1 MSKSLRTLHLV
12 PIRADDA
19 ARWQHSVVIE
29 NGLPFQNQHMRRLVT
44 GIVAAFVKAVVG
56 KLSQKRTCRIGFLT
70 TCLGVLATPACA
82 ENDWIITRMSGS
94 IRAEATWDQV
104 RSQMMTAFYQ
114 SNPDER
120 GVTAHGIEDLRRISM
135 AQRRSQAV
143 AQILTYDLDGDGSVT
158 SEEVTAAMKPRAR
171 QMIHANGVQLEPT
184 PQQVRTQ
191 LDKLVYDLLKPDTDH
206 DGVISAAETQ
216 QEGARQA
223 TQASIAWQQSAT
235 QLVPMTLDAN
245 GDGVVSLAEYEAAIR
260 EQFDLADQDRDG
272 RISASEAAEFGKR
285 LNEARQAIQRARETE
300 IRKQRFEAAVAG
312 CNVPNPPR
320 EARLVVVGAREGRAL
335 SNVWVGSQ
343 DRVTSIVTVEVT
355 PGPEPLYLALASDG
369 ATIWD
374 VVGAT
379 ERVVGVIAHADTAAE
394 KDGDARRY
402 PAGGAFG
409 PQARGKP
416 LVGVMGIPR
425 DKIRFTAYTG
435 CLIPPT
441 ETTLKDGSAQE
452 AAALLFGRPADE
464 IGGKHSAGTFS
475 VPGLRHF
482 PDRPARN
489 TIQLPKEGLGE
500 LLWRNVL
507 GDYPAGIAQ
516 IDVESVVS
524 ALAVKNY
531 SVLPGSAGLATL
543 VDTGELRIT
552 GMSRGIR
559 INSGDF
565 QPFTQPDKFRITRK
579 LRMPAGAS
587 GSFVLA
593 DQVPPPDGDLSSVC
607 VSSESDRKP
616 VAGSRTNCN

>member
-1 MSKSLRTLHLV
+1 M
-12 PIRADDA
+12 I
-19 ARWQHSVVIE
+19 
-29 NGLPFQNQHMRRLVT
+29 
-44 GIVAAFVKAVVG
+44 AAFAKTVVG
-56 KLSQKRTCRIGFLT
+56 PLSANRARRIGVLT

-82 ENDWIITRMSGS
+82 ENDWIIARMSGS
-94 IRAEATWDQV
+94 IRAEASWDQV
-104 RSQMMTAFYQ
+104 RSQMLAAFYQ

-120 GVTAHGIEDLRRISM
+120 GVTAQGLEDLRRISV

-184 PQQVRTQ
+184 PQQVRAQ
-191 LDKLVYDLLKPDTDH
+191 LDRLVSELLKPDTDH
-206 DGVISAAETQ
+206 DGIISAAEIQ

-223 TQASIAWQQSAT
+223 AQASMAWQQNVT
-235 QLVPMTLDAN
+235 QLVPMALDAN
-245 GDGVVSLAEYEAAIR
+245 GDGAVSLAEYEAAIR

-272 RISASEAAEFGKR
+272 RISASEAQGFGKR
-285 LNEARQAIQRARETE
+285 LNEARQAMQRAREAE
-300 IRKQRFEAAVAG
+300 MRKQRLEATVAG

-320 EARLVVVGAREGRAL
+320 EARLVVVGAHEGRAL
-335 SNVWVGSQ
+335 SNVWVGSE
-343 DRVTSIVTVEVT
+343 DRVTSVVTVEVT

-374 VVGAT
+374 VIGAT
-379 ERVVGVIAHADTAAE
+379 ERVVGVVAHADTAAE
-394 KDGDARRY
+394 KAGDAGHSG
-402 PAGGAFG
+402 AGNALG
-409 PQARGKP
+409 PQLRGKP

-425 DKIRFTAYTG
+425 DKVRFTAYTG
-435 CLIPPT
+435 CLVPPT

-452 AAALLFGRPADE
+452 AATLLFGRPTDE
-464 IGGKHSAGTFS
+464 IGGNFSAGTIS

-482 PDRPARN
+482 PDRAVRN
-489 TIQLPKEGLGE
+489 TIQLPKEGLGA
-500 LLWRNVL
+500 LLWRNVS
-507 GDYPAGIAQ
+507 GDYPLGIAQ
-516 IDVESVVS
+516 IDAASVVS
-524 ALAVKNY
+524 ALPVKNY

-552 GMSRGIR
+552 GMSRGLR
-559 INSGDF
+559 INNGDF
-565 QPFTQPDKFRITRK
+565 QPFTQPDKFRVTK
-579 LRMPAGAS
+579 KVRMPAGAS

-593 DQVPPPDGDLSSVC
+593 DQVPPPDGDLSGVC

>member
-1 MSKSLRTLHLV
+1 MQSRCDPAPVHV
-12 PIRADDA
+12 RADGA

-29 NGLPFQNQHMRRLVT
+29 NGSPFQNQHVRRLVT
-44 GIVAAFVKAVVG
+44 GIVAAFVGAVVG
-56 KLSQKRTCRIGFLT
+56 PLSQNRACRIGLLT
-70 TCLGVLATPACA
+70 TCLGVLATPAA
-82 ENDWIITRMSGS
+82 ADNDWIIARMSGS

-120 GVTAHGIEDLRRISM
+120 GVTAQGLEDLRKISM

-171 QMIHANGVQLEPT
+171 QMIHVNGVQLEPT

-191 LDKLVYDLLKPDTDH
+191 LDKLVSELLKPDADH
-206 DGVISAAETQ
+206 DGIISAAEIQ

-223 TQASIAWQQSAT
+223 AQASIAWQQSVT
-235 QLVPMTLDAN
+235 QLVPMALDAN
-245 GDGVVSLAEYEAAIR
+245 ADGAVSLAEYETAVR

-272 RISASEAAEFGKR
+272 RISASEAREFGKR
-285 LNEARQAIQRARETE
+285 LNEARQAMQRAREAE
-300 IRKQRFEAAVAG
+300 IRKQRLEATVAG

-335 SNVWVGSQ
+335 SNVWIGSE
-343 DRVTSIVTVEVT
+343 DRVTSVVTVEVT
-355 PGPEPLYLALASDG
+355 SGPEPLYLALASDG

-374 VVGAT
+374 VIGAT
-379 ERVVGVIAHADTAAE
+379 ERVVGVVAYADTAAE
-394 KDGDARRY
+394 KAGDAARNA
-402 PAGGAFG
+402 AGGALG
-409 PQARGKP
+409 PQLRGKP

-425 DKIRFTAYTG
+425 DKVRFTAYTG
-435 CLIPPT
+435 CLVPPT
-441 ETTLKDGSAQE
+441 EATLKDGSAQE
-452 AAALLFGRPADE
+452 AATLLFGRPADE
-464 IGGKHSAGTFS
+464 IGGNYSAGTFS

-482 PDRPARN
+482 PDRAVRN
-489 TIQLPKEGLGE
+489 TIRLPKEGLGE

-507 GDYPAGIAQ
+507 GDYPLGIAQ
-516 IDVESVVS
+516 IDAALVVS
-524 ALAVKNY
+524 ALPAKNY

-552 GMSRGIR
+552 GMSRGVR
-559 INSGDF
+559 INNGDI
-565 QPFTQPDKFRITRK
+565 QPFTQPDKFRITKK

-607 VSSESDRKP
+607 VSSESDRRP
-616 VAGSRTNCN
+616 VEGSRTNCN